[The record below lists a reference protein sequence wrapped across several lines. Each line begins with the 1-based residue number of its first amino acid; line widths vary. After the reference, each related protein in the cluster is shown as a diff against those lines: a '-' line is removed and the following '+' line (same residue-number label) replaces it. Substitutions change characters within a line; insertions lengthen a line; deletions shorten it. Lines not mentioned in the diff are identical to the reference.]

1 MDRYFAFLRGVNL
14 GSNRRIKNEELRTA
28 LERLG
33 FENVA
38 PFRTSGNVAFDSG
51 KSSEEALR
59 KKIEAELADSFGF
72 DVTVFLR
79 SASEIAATLA
89 AQPFDAKA
97 VEASKGKVQVSLL
110 MKRPSAAARRK
121 ALALATD
128 DDQLAIEG
136 RELYWLPSG
145 GISESK
151 LDLKGIEAAVGVDT
165 RRTMGTIEQIA
176 AKYLPR

>member
-14 GSNRRIKNEELRTA
+14 GSKRRIKNEELRTA

-51 KSSEEALR
+51 KGSEEPLR
-59 KKIEAELADSFGF
+59 KKIEAELAESFGF

-79 SASEIAATLA
+79 SAAEIEAILA

-110 MKRPSAAARRK
+110 MKKPSAAARRK
-121 ALALATD
+121 ALALTTED
-128 DDQLAIEG
+128 DLLAIEG
-136 RELYWLPSG
+136 RELYWLPRG
-145 GISESK
+145 GISEST
-151 LDLKGIEAAVGVDT
+151 LDLRAIEAAVGVDT
-165 RRTMGTIEQIA
+165 RRTLGTLEQIA
-176 AKYLPR
+176 AKFCG